1 MIVLKE
7 KVVNKIGYKNCMIC
21 KQEISSSDIKSNNF
35 EYIKPRKGYE
45 FFCHTSCIE
54 RRKHGNSNK

>member
-7 KVVNKIGYKNCMIC
+7 KVKNKIGYKYCIIC
-21 KQEISSSDIKSNNF
+21 KQEITGNDIKNYNF
-35 EYIKPRKGYE
+35 EYIKPRKSFE

-54 RRKHGNSNK
+54 RSKHGNSNK

>member
-1 MIVLKE
+1 MIILKE
-7 KVVNKIGYKNCMIC
+7 KVKNKIGYTNCIIC
-21 KQEISSSDIKSNNF
+21 KQEISTSDIKSNNF

-54 RRKHGNSNK
+54 RRKHGNNNK